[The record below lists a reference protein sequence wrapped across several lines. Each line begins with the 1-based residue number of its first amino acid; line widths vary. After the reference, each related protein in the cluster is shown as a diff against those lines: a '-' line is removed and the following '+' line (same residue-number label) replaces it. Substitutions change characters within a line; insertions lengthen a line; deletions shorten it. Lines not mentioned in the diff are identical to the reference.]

1 MAGSS
6 APVSVSALTQ
16 IPVHGSFVE
25 MDGRPGVGYVSFTAV
40 PAYRMVNVA
49 AASVLLPAPIAVP
62 IDVNGE
68 IHVTVAAS
76 DDYRL
81 GGANFLYKVFVSL
94 ADRTY
99 WFSLAVPAATEGV
112 IELAAPSTFPPPAV
126 PLPSPVPPE
135 SVTWLGITESV
146 VDPHGDLLVS
156 YTDGSTDNTGHVVG
170 EVGPP
175 GAAGSGGPQGVPGGS
190 GPLGAQGP
198 QGVPGPEGAP
208 GPAGPAGPAGE
219 VSTVPGPEGPA
230 GPSGPP
236 GSSVTVEGHVPS
248 STDLPSS
255 NNKSGDGYVTD
266 DTGHLWTWS
275 GTGWVDVGQFQGLPG
290 PAGQPGPPGA
300 QGPPGPAGAAGAA
313 GVAGE
318 FGAQGPTGPQGATGP
333 AGAPGAKGDLGATG
347 PQGATGPTG
356 AAGADSTV
364 PGPAGPAGAKG
375 DPGPIGPIGLT
386 GPTGPQGVQGP
397 QGPTGATGATGA
409 TGPPGPQAVSSDA
422 GNNARLGSD
431 SKIYVP
437 TPLPRASGTVPIA
450 LANASS
456 ASVAVTFPA
465 GRFSAAPAVVTA
477 IENPAYLNAVSAR

>member
-170 EVGPP
+170 ELGP
-175 GAAGSGGPQGVPGGS
+175 
-190 GPLGAQGP
+190 
-198 QGVPGPEGAP
+198 
-208 GPAGPAGPAGE
+208 
-219 VSTVPGPEGPA
+219 PGPEGPA

-477 IENPAYLNAVSAR
+477 IENPAYLNAVSARTATGFTGWIQQPAGTKATVSTIFDWIAVTIG